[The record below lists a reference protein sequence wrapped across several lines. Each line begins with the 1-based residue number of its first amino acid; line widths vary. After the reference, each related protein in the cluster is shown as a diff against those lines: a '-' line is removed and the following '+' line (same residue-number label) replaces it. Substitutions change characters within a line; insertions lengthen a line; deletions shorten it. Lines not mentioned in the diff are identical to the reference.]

1 MITRLRAWVYIR
13 ESKEELLRGYSPDEM
28 VSQCREKAEKLGAD
42 VERVIVEAGK
52 RDEFDC
58 PGLLEAITAAK
69 AGEYDLLISYDMYR
83 LSGELG
89 KHIWVKEQI
98 GATAVTIHYVVGEYA
113 PGPEGELL
121 ETVQAAVGR
130 YERMKTRAR
139 TQNGITG
146 KLKREQP
153 IGNGPTPYG
162 LEKVYDE
169 TTKRPIGY
177 RPTKQLDVVKRIIRD
192 LQEPD
197 GTLVK
202 VCRQLSAE
210 GIPTPGGGQ
219 RWRPGTITSLLGNA
233 IYTGTYEWGKV
244 KQTATRRADGRRL
257 YKNTPRPADE
267 IITFSVPAVL
277 SMDEVERAKAAM
289 TRRKRDR
296 RPRRP
301 ADSDPFILRGL
312 LRCGYCQGALSCS
325 VNGGYRRYTCLRAYG
340 HGVNP
345 DERCRL
351 PQIMADGLE
360 LDAWDQLIAAFR
372 EDRVL
377 DEIAK
382 AMDGGEATARHR
394 SQIESVRAQI
404 VRQDRRIENAND
416 ALLDAEPGS
425 YPQADLKVKRGEA
438 ERTKKDLQT
447 TLATLE
453 QAAPPVLTAT
463 DAASLRAF
471 HAELVAGIVRAGVEP
486 AARRLRLRQCRAEA
500 TVRLA
505 EPVRPG

>member
-202 VCRQLSAE
+202 VCPAAQRRGDSDTGRGAALAARHHHVAARECDLHRDVRMGQGQADRDAPRRRAPTVQEHAE
-210 GIPTPGGGQ
+210 ARRRDHHVLRSSGAEHGRGRAGKGGDDAAQ
-219 RWRPGTITSLLGNA
+219 ARP
-233 IYTGTYEWGKV
+233 
-244 KQTATRRADGRRL
+244 TATATGRFRPVHPQRALAVR
-257 YKNTPRPADE
+257 
-267 IITFSVPAVL
+267 VL
-277 SMDEVERAKAAM
+277 SGRALVLGERWVS
-289 TRRKRDR
+289 
-296 RPRRP
+296 PLHLP
-301 ADSDPFILRGL
+301 AR
-312 LRCGYCQGALSCS
+312 
-325 VNGGYRRYTCLRAYG
+325 
-340 HGVNP
+340 
-345 DERCRL
+345 
-351 PQIMADGLE
+351 
-360 LDAWDQLIAAFR
+360 
-372 EDRVL
+372 
-377 DEIAK
+377 
-382 AMDGGEATARHR
+382 
-394 SQIESVRAQI
+394 VRAWGQ
-404 VRQDRRIENAND
+404 
-416 ALLDAEPGS
+416 S
-425 YPQADLKVKRGEA
+425 
-438 ERTKKDLQT
+438 
-447 TLATLE
+447 
-453 QAAPPVLTAT
+453 
-463 DAASLRAF
+463 
-471 HAELVAGIVRAGVEP
+471 
-486 AARRLRLRQCRAEA
+486 
-500 TVRLA
+500 
-505 EPVRPG
+505 